1 LERAT
6 AQAEALA
13 DLHRRKDEFLAMI
26 SHELRNPLAAITNA
40 VQLLD
45 LQKDAPPVQEK
56 ARTIIRRQAGNLVVL
71 VNDLLEVSRILTGR
85 IQLHQE
91 DLDARGIVQRAV
103 ETARP
108 LIEQSKHELTLSIPT
123 EPAWLHADALRLEEV
138 IVNLLNNAAKYTPE
152 GGHIWL
158 SLQQEG
164 NQMVVRIRDS
174 GIGIA
179 PDSLPHIFELFT
191 QAPRSLDRSQG
202 GLGIGLAVVRK
213 LVEMHGGTVEA
224 QSGGLGKGSEFTVR
238 LPVLMSPTGRSQ
250 VLSDEEEKRPDSG
263 WRVLVVDDNIDSA
276 DSIAMLLQMSGHDV
290 RVAYS
295 GQDALDMAAEYQPD
309 IVLLD
314 IGLPGMDGYEVARR
328 VRAQPQ
334 LEKVKLI
341 AVTGY
346 GQEADRRQSQ
356 EAGFDYHLVKP
367 VDAQKLGELL
377 VELMK
382 KSS

>member
-1 LERAT
+1 
-6 AQAEALA
+6 
-13 DLHRRKDEFLAMI
+13 
-26 SHELRNPLAAITNA
+26 
-40 VQLLD
+40 
-45 LQKDAPPVQEK
+45 
-56 ARTIIRRQAGNLVVL
+56 
-71 VNDLLEVSRILTGR
+71 
-85 IQLHQE
+85 
-91 DLDARGIVQRAV
+91 
-103 ETARP
+103 
-108 LIEQSKHELTLSIPT
+108 
-123 EPAWLHADALRLEEV
+123 
-138 IVNLLNNAAKYTPE
+138 
-152 GGHIWL
+152 
-158 SLQQEG
+158 
-164 NQMVVRIRDS
+164 
-174 GIGIA
+174 
-179 PDSLPHIFELFT
+179 
-191 QAPRSLDRSQG
+191 
-202 GLGIGLAVVRK
+202 
-213 LVEMHGGTVEA
+213 
-224 QSGGLGKGSEFTVR
+224 
-238 LPVLMSPTGRSQ
+238 
-250 VLSDEEEKRPDSG
+250 
-263 WRVLVVDDNIDSA
+263 VVDDNIDSA